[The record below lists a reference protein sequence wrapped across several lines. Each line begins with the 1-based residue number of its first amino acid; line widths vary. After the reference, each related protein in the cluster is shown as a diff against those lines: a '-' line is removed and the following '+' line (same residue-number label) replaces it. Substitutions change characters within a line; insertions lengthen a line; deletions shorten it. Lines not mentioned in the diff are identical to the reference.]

1 MSGGAAQQEV
11 FKIGLKEALKEVD
24 DKEEEKVDGQAKASQ
39 VLESVFGADAE
50 EAVSYDGEEM
60 MIIDENGDMVKADSI
75 VKEVEMLNNL
85 QE

>member
-1 MSGGAAQQEV
+1 M
-11 FKIGLKEALKEVD
+11 
-24 DKEEEKVDGQAKASQ
+24 
-39 VLESVFGADAE
+39 FGADAE